1 MLKHQPER
9 VGHALCG
16 FCYCLDV
23 PRAAEKEGGGLEKSF
38 LARSAQKYSRRGQLK
53 NGVRRM
59 FVYANHESNTDYS
72 TQVFTH

>member
-23 PRAAEKEGGGLEKSF
+23 PRAAEKEGGAWRKAF
-38 LARSAQKYSRRGQLK
+38 LREVRK
-53 NGVRRM
+53 NIVGV
-59 FVYANHESNTDYS
+59 VN
-72 TQVFTH
+72 